1 MMKAFAERYLPALD
15 SLLREIVCGAPRAP
29 GFNVQLE
36 YPMGWVDAD
45 GYPVH
50 LSGGKRIRP
59 LLLLLCAE
67 ATGNAWEPALPAAA
81 SVELIHNFS
90 LVHDD
95 IEDASPLRHGRPT
108 VWQQWGLE
116 NAINTG
122 DALFALA
129 YTAMGHLHGRV
140 PDSVAVKA
148 YAILNETNLLLTR
161 GQHLD
166 MRFERQPV
174 VTVDEYLTMIEG
186 KSAALLA
193 AAAQLG
199 ALIGSGD
206 SDAAAIYH
214 RFGTNLGIAFQIR
227 DDILGIWG
235 DPAVTGKSAA
245 TDILSRKKSLPVL
258 FALERSGALRSL
270 YAQEPFGD
278 AEVAAAIQLLDE
290 LGAQVYAKEQETIFH
305 QRALEAL
312 QSAGD
317 TGPASE
323 SLLELMESLLGR
335 AA

>member
-1 MMKAFAERYLPALD
+1 M
-15 SLLREIVCGAPRAP
+15 
-29 GFNVQLE
+29 
-36 YPMGWVDAD
+36 
-45 GYPVH
+45 
-50 LSGGKRIRP
+50 
-59 LLLLLCAE
+59 
-67 ATGNAWEPALPAAA
+67 
-81 SVELIHNFS
+81 
-90 LVHDD
+90 
-95 IEDASPLRHGRPT
+95 
-108 VWQQWGLE
+108 
-116 NAINTG
+116 
-122 DALFALA
+122 
-129 YTAMGHLHGRV
+129 
-140 PDSVAVKA
+140 
-148 YAILNETNLLLTR
+148 
-161 GQHLD
+161 
-166 MRFERQPV
+166 

-193 AAAQLG
+193 SAAELG

-270 YAQEPFGD
+270 YAQEPFSD